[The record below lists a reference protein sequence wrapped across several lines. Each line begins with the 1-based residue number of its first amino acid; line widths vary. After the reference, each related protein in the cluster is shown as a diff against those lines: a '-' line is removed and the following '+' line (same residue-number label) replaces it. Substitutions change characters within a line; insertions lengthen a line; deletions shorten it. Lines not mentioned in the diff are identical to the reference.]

1 MKPLCCES
9 VDGRTRKLSFLAL
22 LALSLVSS
30 TSELLARAIAT
41 ADGQTPAYTIIENA
55 FGATPETPDCSHPDF
70 GPHITQTTDSILK
83 VPVFVFNMHVTPDND
98 RCINFDRQRLEIK
111 AETTSP
117 ADLQGFSG
125 DTMTYQWMF
134 RLPAGFQASSHF
146 THIHQIK
153 AGEAPAA
160 SGAPIITLSVYSGG
174 NPNIVRLIYQDGST
188 LASTDA
194 APFEGVWVVAKE
206 VVTVGTSGQYS
217 ITIKTLEGGKTLL
230 SYSNDNL
237 NVFPSGAGFI
247 RPKWGIYRSLLQMSA
262 LRDEQMHFNNFCI
275 AKAPDTCPEDPSP
288 ADFTL
293 KAASGAA
300 TVDPGNRYPYA
311 VWVSPLNGFT
321 GVVDFKV
328 SGLPA
333 GAFATFRT
341 ADPTDPLRASVP
353 TRIKGGPAEAT
364 LTVWTSRRLPEGSHT
379 LTITARS
386 GRISH
391 TATVNLTVN
400 PPLRMFPVRC
410 GGPDDTAAVNG
421 AIVAANTA
429 GGGIVEIPPHATC
442 STASIHLMSH
452 VRLQLDAGS
461 EIRGHGVIDAP
472 EPLGCT
478 AHQDFGHSH
487 FHDALIWGEDLTDV
501 GLQGS
506 GTIRGN
512 GVLVTGT
519 PGAGQGD
526 KILSLKN
533 VSEVTITGITF
544 TDGGHFAILAN
555 GTSNLSVS
563 NIRILDSHDRDAF
576 NLINSSNAV
585 IDDSDIEGSDDAM
598 VMKGDSALCTKGSND
613 STFVSNSL
621 ILSTQNNAT
630 QFGSETCSNFSNF
643 GWANLGLTAAG
654 KAGIGITSN
663 DGAIIDNVVYDN
675 IHIANAADPIYMKV
689 DNQARCDGTPP
700 PGAIRNVHISNVS
713 ARVDESGFTGTYTNT
728 INGFDNPA
736 NHISNVTIV
745 NTHYVA
751 PGGGSAAA
759 AGIDPPENNN
769 WVPASLGTRP
779 SYGWFVRHADD
790 IAFINTAVNFASDD
804 GRPAFIADDGSN
816 ITLDG
821 FLFRVGAASP
831 YDLGFTNI
839 NGFHLG
845 DGTVST
851 TDTKARIQQ
860 TGSTPN

>member
-1 MKPLCCES
+1 MRPLL
-9 VDGRTRKLSFLAL
+9 TL
-22 LALSLVSS
+22 LALSLVLG
-30 TSELLARAIAT
+30 TSDLLAKAIAT
-41 ADGQTPAYTIIENA
+41 ADGHTPAYTIIENA

-70 GPHITQTTDSILK
+70 GPHITQATDSLLGL
-83 VPVFVFNMHVTPDND
+83 PVFVFNVHVTPDND
-98 RCINFDRQRLEIK
+98 RCKNFDRQRLEIK
-111 AETTSP
+111 SDTTSP
-117 ADLQGFSG
+117 SDLQGFPG

-194 APFEGVWVVAKE
+194 GPFMGVWVVAKE
-206 VVTVGTSGQYS
+206 VVTVGTRGQYS
-217 ITIKTLEGGKTLL
+217 ITLKTLDGGKTLL

-237 NVFPSGAGFI
+237 NVFPEGAGFI
-247 RPKWGIYRSLLQMSA
+247 RPKWGIYRSLIQASE

-275 AKAPDTCPEDPSP
+275 AKAPDTCPDDPAP
-288 ADFTL
+288 ADFTI
-293 KAASGAA
+293 KATNGASA
-300 TVDPGNRYPYA
+300 VDPGNRYPYA

-321 GVVDFKV
+321 GDVDFKV
-328 SGLPA
+328 SGLPE
-333 GAFATFRT
+333 GATARFRT
-341 ADPTDPLRASVP
+341 ADPTNPLRASVP

-364 LTVWTSRRLPEGSHT
+364 LTVSTSRWIPGGSHT

-391 TATVNLTVN
+391 TATVTLTIN
-400 PPLRMFPVRC
+400 PRLPTFPVKC
-410 GGPDDTAAVNG
+410 GGSDDTASVNA
-421 AIVAANTA
+421 AITAANAA
-429 GGGIVEIPPHATC
+429 GGGIVEIPPHTIC
-442 STASIHLMSH
+442 STASVHLLSH

-461 EIRGHGVIDAP
+461 EIRGHDGIDAP

-487 FHDALIWGEDLTDV
+487 FHDALIWGENITDV
-501 GLQGS
+501 GLQGR
-506 GTIRGN
+506 GTISGN

-533 VSEVTITGITF
+533 VSEVTLTGITF

-563 NIRILDSHDRDAF
+563 NIRILDSHNRDAF
-576 NLINSSNAV
+576 NLINSSHAV

-598 VMKGDSALCTKGSND
+598 VMKGDSALCTQGSND

-643 GWANLGLTAAG
+643 WWGNLGLTAAG

-663 DGAIIDNVVYDN
+663 DGALIDTVVYDN

-689 DNQARCDGTPP
+689 DNQARCEGTPP
-700 PGAIRNVHISNVS
+700 PGRIRNVHISNVS
-713 ARVDESGFTGTYTNT
+713 AMVSETGSTGTFTNT

-745 NTHYVA
+745 NTHYIA
-751 PGGGSAAA
+751 PGEGTAAD
-759 AGIDPPENNN
+759 AGIIPPENDN
-769 WVPASLGTRP
+769 WVPKSLGTRP
-779 SYGWFVRHADD
+779 SYGWYVRHADD
-790 IAFINTAVNFASDD
+790 IAFINNSVSFASDD

-816 ITLDG
+816 ITLNRFVFG
-821 FLFRVGAASP
+821 VGGASP
-831 YDLGFTNI
+831 YDLGFTHI
-839 NGFHLG
+839 NGFHIG
-845 DGTVST
+845 DGTVSRT
-851 TDTKARIQQ
+851 QAQPRIQE

>member
-1 MKPLCCES
+1 MRPLL
-9 VDGRTRKLSFLAL
+9 TL
-22 LALSLVSS
+22 LALSLVLG
-30 TSELLARAIAT
+30 TSDLLAKAIAT
-41 ADGQTPAYTIIENA
+41 ADGHTPAYTIIENA

-70 GPHITQTTDSILK
+70 GPHITQTTDSILRM
-83 VPVFVFNMHVTPDND
+83 PVFVFNVHVTPDND

-111 AETTSP
+111 SDTTSP
-117 ADLQGFSG
+117 SDLQGFPG

-160 SGAPIITLSVYSGG
+160 SGAPIVTLSVYSGG

-194 APFEGVWVVAKE
+194 GPFEDVWVVAKE
-206 VVTVGTSGQYS
+206 VVTVGTSGHYS
-217 ITIKTLEGGKTLL
+217 IKLETLKGGKTLL

-237 NVFPSGAGFI
+237 DVFPSGAGFI
-247 RPKWGIYRSLLQMSA
+247 RPKWGIYRSLIQMSE

-275 AKAPDTCPEDPSP
+275 AKAPDTCPEDPAP
-288 ADFTL
+288 KDFTI
-293 KAASGAA
+293 KAASGASA
-300 TVDPGNRYPYA
+300 VDPGNRYPYA

-321 GVVDFKV
+321 GDVRFHV
-328 SGLPA
+328 SGLPE
-333 GAFATFRT
+333 GTFGTFRT
-341 ADPTDPLRASVP
+341 ADAADPLRASVP
-353 TRIKGGPAEAT
+353 TRIHGGPAEAT
-364 LTVWTSRRLPEGSHT
+364 LTVWTSHRTPPGSYP
-379 LTITARS
+379 LTITASS

-391 TATVNLTVN
+391 TSAVTLTVD
-400 PPLRMFPVRC
+400 PRLRTFPVRC
-410 GGPDDTAAVNG
+410 GGSDDTAALNQ
-421 AIVAANTA
+421 AIVSANAA
-429 GGGIVEIPPHATC
+429 GGGIVEIPPHAIC

-452 VRLQLDAGS
+452 IRLQLDAGS
-461 EIRGHGVIDAP
+461 EIRGHSGIDAP

-487 FHDALIWGEDLTDV
+487 FRDALIWGEDLTDI
-501 GLQGS
+501 GFQGS
-506 GTIRGN
+506 GTITGN

-533 VSEVTITGITF
+533 VSEVTITGVTF

-555 GTSNLSVS
+555 GASNLSVS
-563 NIRILDSHDRDAF
+563 NIRILDSHNRDAF
-576 NLINSSNAV
+576 NLINSSHAV

-630 QFGSETCSNFSNF
+630 QFGSETCSNFSHF
-643 GWANLGLTAAG
+643 WWGNLGLTAAG

-663 DGAIIDNVVYDN
+663 DGAVIDNVVYDN

-689 DNQARCDGTPP
+689 DNQARCDGSPP

-713 ARVDESGFTGTYTNT
+713 AKVSESGFTGTFTNT

-736 NHISNVTIV
+736 NHISNVTVV
-745 NTHYVA
+745 NTRYIA
-751 PGGGSAAA
+751 PGGGSVADAS
-759 AGIDPPENNN
+759 IIPPENNN
-769 WVPASLGTRP
+769 WVPKSLGTRP
-779 SYGWFVRHADD
+779 SYGWYVRHADD
-790 IAFINTAVNFASDD
+790 IAFINTSVNFTSDD

-816 ITLDG
+816 ITLDR
-821 FLFRVGAASP
+821 FLFEVGGASP

-851 TDTKARIQQ
+851 TEAQPRIQA
-860 TGSTPN
+860 TDSTPN